1 MRPFTPDQRSVG
13 ADIALFDASYT
24 AVPRLNETPS
34 LERLS
39 QSGIPLTLRGGCPEA
54 PLLTEKRRR
63 QLLLKRGMDIVL
75 ASIALVILSVPLLCV
90 ALAVKLTS
98 RGPVLFKQR
107 RVGLDG
113 QCFEMLKFRTV
124 REEESDPHGHRQVVA
139 KDRRLT
145 PIGAFLRNTSV
156 DELPQLINIVKGD
169 MSVIGPRPMVEGMR
183 AGGQDYR
190 DVVPYYDF
198 RHSMKPGLSGWAQA
212 NGLRGPT
219 DDLGPAIARVQ
230 HDCAYVQN
238 FSIGLDIAIIFKTL
252 RGQFLTGSGI

>member
-1 MRPFTPDQRSVG
+1 
-13 ADIALFDASYT
+13 
-24 AVPRLNETPS
+24 
-34 LERLS
+34 
-39 QSGIPLTLRGGCPEA
+39 
-54 PLLTEKRRR
+54 
-63 QLLLKRGMDIVL
+63 MDIVL
-75 ASIALVILSVPLLCV
+75 ASIALVVLAVPLLCV

-124 REEESDPHGHRQVVA
+124 REEETDPHGHRQVVA

-156 DELPQLINIVKGD
+156 DELPQLINIVRGD

-183 AGGQDYR
+183 ACGKDYR

-219 DDLGPAIARVQ
+219 DKLDLAIARVQ

-238 FSIGLDIAIIFKTL
+238 FSIGLDVAIIFQTL
-252 RGQFLTGSGI
+252 RGQFLTGSGV